1 MGQKKYDLGNDIF
14 PDESSDDRAYPFI
27 HNPVVNHLKN
37 ETKIE
42 KQNKGEPGYDKA
54 QKEKGKDQQ
63 KVLAPL
69 SKKMKDGRLLPHDL
83 EAVRRECCC
92 PNMQDGDFGGE
103 CPNIRNTSIEKYG
116 ICSPWRN
123 SETGNECAW
132 YFQQFCSYKKKKAYW
147 VAIQKGLKTKLN
159 DADKEAI
166 REEMNRTR
174 LDVKGEILE
183 KYEKYCEDNNMPKP
197 KKPEPEWVER
207 MPFDDAATKLRKII
221 MNQAVMLE
229 VQGELLDQMDSDND
243 EVKELRSL
251 VEAWKNRAREAED
264 QAEIF
269 KIGKMDINEEKLL
282 EMDKE
287 LIKLNE
293 EAGKLG
299 EKLRHYNE
307 QLMAHYRETK
317 RKEEAINNNRKKLQK
332 VCKDNLSSPVLKN
345 EKDAIDFTPEPD
357 NPTPRSPKL
366 CNSDE
371 QYKSRAGL
379 QSKKLNFQNVEL
391 TPEKE
396 RLKGDKEQNLR
407 DRESLRKKER
417 SLCDKEQI
425 LRDKEQSLRDKE
437 QSLRDK
443 EQSLR
448 DKDKEQSLQQERL
461 TQREKRLN
469 QLEENKVNK
478 TIPEKEKEDFNS
490 PFRGSQDLETPVV
503 NEQVNQTIR
512 EEANEDFDSPLTQD
526 VVKS

>member
-1 MGQKKYDLGNDIF
+1 
-14 PDESSDDRAYPFI
+14 
-27 HNPVVNHLKN
+27 
-37 ETKIE
+37 
-42 KQNKGEPGYDKA
+42 
-54 QKEKGKDQQ
+54 
-63 KVLAPL
+63 
-69 SKKMKDGRLLPHDL
+69 
-83 EAVRRECCC
+83 
-92 PNMQDGDFGGE
+92 
-103 CPNIRNTSIEKYG
+103 
-116 ICSPWRN
+116 
-123 SETGNECAW
+123 
-132 YFQQFCSYKKKKAYW
+132 
-147 VAIQKGLKTKLN
+147 
-159 DADKEAI
+159 
-166 REEMNRTR
+166 
-174 LDVKGEILE
+174 
-183 KYEKYCEDNNMPKP
+183 
-197 KKPEPEWVER
+197 
-207 MPFDDAATKLRKII
+207 
-221 MNQAVMLE
+221 
-229 VQGELLDQMDSDND
+229 
-243 EVKELRSL
+243 
-251 VEAWKNRAREAED
+251 
-264 QAEIF
+264 
-269 KIGKMDINEEKLL
+269 
-282 EMDKE
+282 
-287 LIKLNE
+287 
-293 EAGKLG
+293 
-299 EKLRHYNE
+299 
-307 QLMAHYRETK
+307 MAHYRETK

-332 VCKDNLSSPVLKN
+332 VCKDNLTSPVLKN

-371 QYKSRAGL
+371 QFISRAGL

-417 SLCDKEQI
+417 SLC
-425 LRDKEQSLRDKE
+425 DKE